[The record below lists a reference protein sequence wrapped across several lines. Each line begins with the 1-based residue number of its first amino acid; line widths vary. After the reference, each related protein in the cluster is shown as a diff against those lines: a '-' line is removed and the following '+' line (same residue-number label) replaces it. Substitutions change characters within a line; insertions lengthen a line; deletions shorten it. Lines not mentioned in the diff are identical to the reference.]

1 MTSNGFKDVLQS
13 AVQLNKDH
21 QYALSV
27 YTERLE
33 AELEAV
39 DKLIVC
45 FLYLKGIVTTQT
57 FKPAAEV
64 EEEESNFDIAGCIQ
78 VVGACKPVGLLSGT
92 DMLSQVT
99 DMPARTELYKLR
111 VV

>member
-1 MTSNGFKDVLQS
+1 MSGNGLKDILQL

-21 QYALSV
+21 QYALNV

-39 DKLIVC
+39 DKLLVC
-45 FLYLKGIVTTQT
+45 FLYLKEILITQT

-64 EEEESNFDIAGCIQ
+64 EEEDSYFDIAGC
-78 VVGACKPVGLLSGT
+78 VKVAGASKPMGLLSST
-92 DMLSQVT
+92 DLLSQVR
-99 DMPARTELYKLR
+99 DMPAWTETIQA
-111 VV
+111 